1 MSENSNQM
9 PTSLV
14 QNESILAIEIGAAMT
29 RAALFDVVEGQY
41 RFVAAGQAATTAEAP
56 FKDVG
61 IGVREAISGLQNVT
75 GAKLLNPDQS
85 LIVPSQADGSGVDAV
100 AATISAG
107 PSART
112 VIVGLLNDV
121 SLQSARRLAQST
133 YSRIVDSIGITDQRK
148 PQQHLDGIVR
158 SRPDLVILTGGTDG
172 GASRS
177 ILKMLESVGL
187 ACYLMPMEKRPM
199 ILYAGNQKLAGD
211 VQELLGGHAGKLEIS
226 YNVRPSL
233 ETEDLGPASRE
244 LAGLVTKLRQ
254 RQIKGVDEL
263 YLWTAGNILP
273 TAYAQGRMIRF
284 LSRLYEST
292 RGLLSVDVGASATSV
307 AAGFGGEL
315 TLGTYPQFGL
325 GENLGELLQHTEL
338 DDILRWLPLD
348 ISPGVVREYLFQKS
362 LYPGAIPAT
371 KEEQAISQ
379 AIARQAL
386 HLAVQTLRR
395 DFPPSNGAQAD
406 IMPPLDLIIAGGG
419 VISDGVSLGQ
429 SLLLLLDAIQPVGI
443 MPILIDQNRLLPLLG
458 VAAERNN
465 YLPIQVIDSGAFI
478 GVGTVISVVASGNY
492 GELVLRAKLTYPDGT
507 DVRAD
512 VKFGGLEILPL
523 PSGQSARLSL
533 QPLSRADAGL
543 GPGRSGT
550 VSVTGGALG
559 VVIDARGRPLQLP
572 SDPVRR
578 RELIKKWYYTVGG

>member
-1 MSENSNQM
+1 M
-9 PTSLV
+9 PSSLI
-14 QNESILAIEIGAAMT
+14 QNESVLAIEVGAAVT
-29 RAALFDVVEGQY
+29 RVVLFDVVEGQY
-41 RFVAAGQAATTAEAP
+41 RFVASGQAPSTAEAP

-61 IGVREAISGLQNVT
+61 IGVREAIFNLQGVT
-75 GAKLLNPDQS
+75 GTKILSPDGN
-85 LIVPSQADGSGVDAV
+85 LITPAQPDGSGVDAV
-100 AATISAG
+100 VATVSAG
-107 PSART
+107 PSVKT

-121 SLQSARRLAQST
+121 SLQSARRLAEST
-133 YSRIVDSIGITDQRK
+133 YSRVVESLDLSDQRK
-148 PQQHLDGIVR
+148 PEQQLDGIVR

-177 ILKMLESVGL
+177 ILKMLEAVGL

-199 ILYAGNQKLAGD
+199 VLYAGNQKLAGD

-263 YLWTAGNILP
+263 HMWTGGNVLP
-273 TAYAQGRMIRF
+273 TSYAQGRMIRF

-292 RGLLSVDVGASATSV
+292 RGLLSVNVGASATSV
-307 AAGFGGEL
+307 AAGFNGEL
-315 TLGTYPQFGL
+315 ALGTYPQFGL
-325 GENLGELLQHTEL
+325 GESLGTLLQYSEL
-338 DDILRWLPLD
+338 DDIMRWMTLD
-348 ISPGVVREYLFQKS
+348 LSPNVVREYLFQKS

-371 KEEQAISQ
+371 KDEQAISQ
-379 AIARQAL
+379 AVARQAL
-386 HLAVQTLRR
+386 YLAVRTLKK
-395 DFPPSNGAQAD
+395 DFPGPQTDLMPS
-406 IMPPLDLIIAGGG
+406 LDLIIAGGG

-443 MPILIDQNRLLPLLG
+443 MPILIDQNNLLPLLG
-458 VAAERNN
+458 AAAERNH
-465 YLPIQVIDSGAFI
+465 YLPVQVVDSGAFI
-478 GVGTVISVVASGNY
+478 GLGTIISVNASANY
-492 GELVLRAKLTYPDGT
+492 GDQVLRAKLTYADGT
-507 DVRAD
+507 DARVD

-523 PSGQSARLSL
+523 PSGQTARLSL
-533 QPLSRADAGL
+533 QPLNRADAGL
-543 GPGRSGT
+543 GSGRSGT
-550 VSVTGGALG
+550 VPVTGGALG